1 MSIEP
6 CFLNSLYESNQII
19 SPFEI
24 VLKTITKNREQS
36 TIFREKLAEE
46 KPEQKQI
53 TGCSGNKDGENV
65 KYIARS
71 RLMDVPENVG
81 LNHIQASIFRLLYQI
96 LPHLH
101 AAHIRRKLQ
110 TNPKH
115 ISTKTHKN
123 REMWRLVYLRSASWV
138 MYRTRKEN
146 SPLAVDHHGLP
157 IVGHATPGQLGSQ
170 TQ

>member
-1 MSIEP
+1 MKGKQSDQTLRTCRKRERLNLDLEKERKKWVPKIPLCTNIRSNAEMGIEP
-6 CFLNSLYESNQII
+6 CFLNSLYESYQII

-36 TIFREKLAEE
+36 PIFREKLAEE
-46 KPEQKQI
+46 KSEQKSI
-53 TGCSGNKDGENV
+53 MGCSGNKDGENV

-81 LNHIQASIFRLLYQI
+81 LNHIQASIFCLLYQI

-101 AAHIRRKLQ
+101 AAHSPRKLQ
-110 TNPKH
+110 TKPKH

-123 REMWRLVYLRSASWV
+123 RKM
-138 MYRTRKEN
+138 
-146 SPLAVDHHGLP
+146 
-157 IVGHATPGQLGSQ
+157 
-170 TQ
+170 